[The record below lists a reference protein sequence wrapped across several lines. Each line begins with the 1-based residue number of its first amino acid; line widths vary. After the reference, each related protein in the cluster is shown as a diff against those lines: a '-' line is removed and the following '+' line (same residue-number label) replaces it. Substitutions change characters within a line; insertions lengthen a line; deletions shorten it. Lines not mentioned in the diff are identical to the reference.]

1 MKRRPLILA
10 FAALCVLSGC
20 SGDSKKYEPKDRTT
34 STMSDSQRQKAIAAK
49 KSQLTLDPVTM
60 MTSNDVKLSVLP
72 PYPAGDI
79 TEELSERIGVR
90 MLSIIANN
98 GIGGLNTVPGFAL
111 AAKISAGRKS
121 ATGTAPQKMVAEYT
135 LGYQVINTVTGD
147 VYATASQSISGVG
160 DSYQQATLSAINS
173 IKDDAAM
180 QEMLASA
187 SAKIIE
193 WFENNLPTFRNQV
206 DAACT
211 SGDYALALSLIQS
224 VPQKATKAFEYANSR
239 RSEISAKFQKSI
251 AANELLAVKQA
262 IQASGNTASA
272 DVYAHAS
279 LLPKDSK
286 EYAEAQKLIAEYE
299 KSVNTKAQTDAARA
313 QQLELANIEA
323 EKVKAKY
330 QAKATEL
337 ALRKHLREK
346 DDRNRGF
353 WGSLGSRIISAID
366 RLSGNVEIDEYDQK

>member
-1 MKRRPLILA
+1 
-10 FAALCVLSGC
+10 
-20 SGDSKKYEPKDRTT
+20 
-34 STMSDSQRQKAIAAK
+34 MSDSQRQKAIAAK

-111 AAKISAGRKS
+111 AAKISAGQKS

-299 KSVNTKAQTDAARA
+299 KSVNTKAQTDATRA